1 MRGVINIIETER
13 LQLVEYAPDL
23 FELWNDYEVIKYTYM
38 PLLNSIDECTSKIE
52 MLINYTDKKFTNI
65 FVILLENKAIG
76 IIGPPIINMENKTFG
91 LFNQLARAYW
101 GKGYISEA
109 AEAYMQYITN
119 AFPNAIINADAV
131 SINPAS
137 LAILKKI
144 GLINLVFSDY
154 QYELEINK

>member
-1 MRGVINIIETER
+1 
-13 LQLVEYAPDL
+13 
-23 FELWNDYEVIKYTYM
+23 
-38 PLLNSIDECTSKIE
+38 
-52 MLINYTDKKFTNI
+52 
-65 FVILLENKAIG
+65 
-76 IIGPPIINMENKTFG
+76 
-91 LFNQLARAYW
+91 
-101 GKGYISEA
+101 
-109 AEAYMQYITN
+109 MQYITN